1 MDNRMSGIKIKTIN
15 IAFFIMILSV
25 LTCFSL
31 CGCEDSEETPKI
43 STINKSADAGESEDE
58 AEDEMPVIVIEDS
71 SSSFISEEI
80 SENTISMQDTS
91 DDDEGSKENEEISE
105 DGAKDE
111 TSEEDAA
118 EDGSEEEADEGTEE
132 GTEENRTPVAPNG
145 RLIAIDAGHQSKGN
159 SAKEP
164 IGPGSSQMKAK
175 VTGGTRGVATGL
187 TEYEL
192 NLQVALK
199 LRDELKARGYDVLMI
214 RESNDVNI
222 SNAERAEIAN
232 NAGAAA
238 FIRIHANGSENS
250 GVKGMMT
257 ICQTSSN
264 PYNSDLYS
272 LSKELSTD
280 ILDCAVAETGAK
292 REKVWETDSMT
303 GINWCRTPVTI
314 IEMGYMSNPE
324 EDQLMA
330 SDDYQRKI
338 VKGIANGVDKYM
350 SNR

>member
-1 MDNRMSGIKIKTIN
+1 
-15 IAFFIMILSV
+15 
-25 LTCFSL
+25 
-31 CGCEDSEETPKI
+31 
-43 STINKSADAGESEDE
+43 
-58 AEDEMPVIVIEDS
+58 
-71 SSSFISEEI
+71 
-80 SENTISMQDTS
+80 MQDTS